1 MRSNVVRKHILGSIL
16 ILFPVIA
23 FAGGA
28 WVPEPGD
35 GDLQLG
41 FSRKTASSSWDAA
54 GTAFN
59 NTTTFEGE
67 TVAHYHDFRYTYL
80 SGEIGVFDR
89 LSARFLVTW
98 LDGLEGPHHELEQ
111 NTGWSDA
118 WVGVKYAVARK
129 DWPQA
134 VAFTVRTP
142 ILYDR
147 AGAYNRYVLD
157 SAGNRIGVSSEW
169 RGVLKHD
176 YTLSYLV
183 SHSFR
188 EGRGWANVEAGYT
201 WREGAPADQVPV
213 SAELGW
219 PLAWRGLALKASVA
233 SVSSLGN
240 DSVAEPDDRFRSR
253 PTFNFNDASM
263 LRAGAAVIVP
273 LQGGVDVEL
282 GYNQWLR
289 GESARRYREP
299 YVSVGYRF

>member
-1 MRSNVVRKHILGSIL
+1 MRRFVFAFAA
-16 ILFPVIA
+16 LFPIIT

-28 WVPEPGD
+28 WVPQPGD

-41 FSRKTASSSWDAA
+41 FSRKTASSSWDAS
-54 GTAFN
+54 GNSFG
-59 NTTTFEGE
+59 NTTTFEGQ
-67 TVAHYHDFRYTYL
+67 TVPHYHDFRYTYL

-118 WVGVKYAVARK
+118 WVGAKFAVARN

-134 VAFTVRTP
+134 IAFTMRTP

-147 AGAYNRYVLD
+147 SGPYNRYVLD
-157 SAGNRIGVSSEW
+157 SAGNRVDVSSEW

-183 SHSFR
+183 SRSFR
-188 EGRGWANVEAGYT
+188 EGRGWMNLEAGYT
-201 WREGAPADQVPV
+201 WREGAPADQLPV
-213 SAELGW
+213 SAEFGW
-219 PLAWRGLALKASVA
+219 PLPWRNLAVKASVV

-240 DSVAEPDDRFRSR
+240 DTAAEPDDRFRSR
-253 PTFNFNDASM
+253 PAFNFNDASM
-263 LRAGAAVIVP
+263 TRAGLAVIVP
-273 LQGGVDVEL
+273 VQGRMDIEV